1 MDLKYTLWG
10 KKISFPSDILAAD
23 ISVLLF
29 LIIGVGLLTYF
40 KKWKW
45 LWGWLTTTHH
55 SKIGILYL
63 TAGGAFFLRGGLD
76 ALIMRIQLAL
86 PENQFWVFQ
95 GEKYNEMMTT
105 HGTTMIFFVAMPLLI
120 GLMNVAVPLQIGAR
134 DLAFPYLNALSFWLF
149 FAGGSLVNI
158 SFILGGSPT
167 AGWTAYAPLALK
179 EFSPGPGN
187 DYYSLGLQIAGIGT
201 LLTAINFLVT
211 ILNKRTKGMTL
222 TRMPL
227 FTWSTLVTS
236 LLILFAFPALTVALL
251 LLSFDRLFGTSF
263 LSADA
268 GNALIWQHLFWIF
281 GHPEV
286 YILIL
291 PAFGIFSDVISTF
304 AKKKLFGYTSM
315 VFAIV
320 LIGFLGFMV
329 WVHHMFTVG
338 LGPASNAIFAISTM
352 SIAVPTGIKVFNWLF
367 TLKGGVIR
375 FNTAM
380 LYALSFI
387 PTFVMGGVTG
397 VMLAAAPA
405 DYQYHDSYFV
415 VGHFHYV
422 IVGGT
427 ILGIF
432 SGLYYWWPKMFGFL
446 LDEKRGKWQFWLFAI
461 GFHLTF
467 FPMHI
472 MGLMGM
478 PRRVYTYLEDSGLGT
493 LNMISTIGAFLMGL
507 SVLFFIYTV
516 YWSCR
521 NGTRD
526 VTGDPWDGRTL
537 EWAIPSPP
545 QEYNFARRP
554 FVRGVDA
561 FWKEKMEGDGTFQPA
576 EKLGPIHIP
585 PSTVQ
590 PMILSGI
597 FFMTA
602 FGFIFDWNPVK
613 IGGGILI
620 LGMLIWRSFTDK
632 GGHFITAKEVAERE
646 ERKGGR

>member
-1 MDLKYTLWG
+1 MDIKYSFFG
-10 KKISFPSDILAAD
+10 KSIRFPSDILAAD
-23 ISVLLF
+23 LSVLLF
-29 LIIGVGLLTYF
+29 ILSAVFLLTKY

-45 LWGWLTTTHH
+45 LWGWVTTTHH

-76 ALIMRIQLAL
+76 ALIMRLQLAL
-86 PENQFWVFQ
+86 PENHFWVFQ
-95 GEKYNEMMTT
+95 GEKYNQMMTT

-120 GLMNVAVPLQIGAR
+120 GLMNIAVPLQIGAR
-134 DLAFPYLNALSFWLF
+134 DLAFPYMNALSFWLF

-158 SFILGGSPT
+158 SFVLGGSPS
-167 AGWTAYAPLALK
+167 AGWTAYAPLALST
-179 EFSPGPGN
+179 FSPGPGN
-187 DYYSLGLQIAGIGT
+187 DYYALGLQIAGIGT

-211 ILNKRTKGMTL
+211 ILNKRTPGMKL
-222 TRMPL
+222 SRMPL
-227 FTWSTLVTS
+227 FTWSTLVTAM
-236 LLILFAFPALTVALL
+236 LILFAFPALTVALL
-251 LLSFDRLFGTSF
+251 LLTFDRMFGTAF
-263 LSADA
+263 LVGDI
-268 GNALIWQHLFWIF
+268 GNSLIWQHLFWIF

-291 PAFGIFSDVISTF
+291 PAFGIFSDVITVFS
-304 AKKKLFGYTSM
+304 KKQLFGYTSM

-338 LGPASNAIFAISTM
+338 LGPSSNAIFAISTM

-367 TLKGGVIR
+367 TLRGGVIR
-375 FNTAM
+375 FTTAM
-380 LYALSFI
+380 LYALAFI

-422 IVGGT
+422 LVGGT

-432 SGLYYWWPKMFGFL
+432 SGIYYWWPKMFGFL
-446 LDEKRGKWQFWLFAI
+446 LDEKRGKWQFWLFTV

-478 PRRVYTYLEDSGLGT
+478 PRRVYTYLDGEGLGP
-493 LNMISTIGAFLMGL
+493 LNMISTIGAFLMGF
-507 SVLFFIYTV
+507 SVLLLLYNI
-516 YWSCR
+516 YWSYR
-521 NGTRD
+521 HGEKD
-526 VTGDPWDGRTL
+526 ETGDPWNGRTL
-537 EWAIPSPP
+537 EWSIPSPP
-545 QEYNFARRP
+545 PEYNFARRP

-561 FWKEKMEGDGTFQPA
+561 FWKEKMEGDGAFKPA
-576 EKLGPIHIP
+576 EGRKAVHIP
-585 PSTVQ
+585 SSTAQ
-590 PMILSGI
+590 PMILSGL
-597 FFMTA
+597 FFLTA
-602 FGFIFDWNPVK
+602 FGFIFDWRVVQ
-613 IGGGILI
+613 IGGGISIVALAI
-620 LGMLIWRSFTDK
+620 IRSFTDC
-632 GGHFITAKEVAERE
+632 
-646 ERKGGR
+646 GGRIIHPEEMELNAVKEEE